1 MGTHFLREKPWGRGW
16 EEGYEYGC
24 GIWIFL
30 HFGGQIPE
38 PWDSKIV
45 HIWSN
50 IPFWGWQNRSLGQ
63 NLWPKSPEIPREGTE
78 EVFKSDTYASKPP
91 PPPFSL
97 PRLDTATCIMS
108 ECSEQPPPLV
118 LTMLGVVR
126 LRAGTWKAVCWK
138 LARSASGGWWEDR
151 RAQAAGSFLRPRF
164 T

>member
-1 MGTHFLREKPWGRGW
+1 MQVSMFGRRGGVRVW
-16 EEGYEYGC
+16 VRHMNFSAF
-24 GIWIFL
+24 W
-30 HFGGQIPE
+30 GQIPE

-63 NLWPKSPEIPREGTE
+63 NLWPKSPERGQRKCSSATLMP
-78 EVFKSDTYASKPP
+78 VSQP

-97 PRLDTATCIMS
+97 PRLHTAICIMS

-138 LARSASGGWWEDR
+138 LARNASGGWWEDR

>member
-1 MGTHFLREKPWGRGW
+1 MQVSMFGRRGGVRVWVRHMNFSAFWGSNSRALGLKNSSHLIKYPFLRLTKPQ
-16 EEGYEYGC
+16 
-24 GIWIFL
+24 
-30 HFGGQIPE
+30 FGAKFVAKIPRN
-38 PWDSKIV
+38 P
-45 HIWSN
+45 
-50 IPFWGWQNRSLGQ
+50 Q
-63 NLWPKSPEIPREGTE
+63 KSPEIPREGTE

>member
-1 MGTHFLREKPWGRGW
+1 MQVSMFGRRGGVRVWVRHMNFSAFWGSNSRALGLKNSSHLIKYPFLRLTKPQ
-16 EEGYEYGC
+16 
-24 GIWIFL
+24 
-30 HFGGQIPE
+30 FGAKFVAKLPRNPQ
-38 PWDSKIV
+38 
-45 HIWSN
+45 
-50 IPFWGWQNRSLGQ
+50 
-63 NLWPKSPEIPREGTE
+63 KSPEIPREGTE

-91 PPPFSL
+91 PPPSSL

-138 LARSASGGWWEDR
+138 LARSASRGWWEDR

>member
-1 MGTHFLREKPWGRGW
+1 MQVSMFGRRGGVRVWVRHMNFSAFWGSNSRALGLKNSSHLIKYPFLRLTKPQFGAKFVAERGQRK
-16 EEGYEYGC
+16 C
-24 GIWIFL
+24 SSATL
-30 HFGGQIPE
+30 MPVSQ
-38 PWDSKIV
+38 
-45 HIWSN
+45 
-50 IPFWGWQNRSLGQ
+50 
-63 NLWPKSPEIPREGTE
+63 
-78 EVFKSDTYASKPP
+78 P

-151 RAQAAGSFLRPRF
+151 RSQAAGSFLRPRF

>member
-1 MGTHFLREKPWGRGW
+1 MQVSMFGRRGGVRVWVRHMNFSAFWGSNSRTLGLKNSSHLIKYPFLRLTKPQ
-16 EEGYEYGC
+16 
-24 GIWIFL
+24 
-30 HFGGQIPE
+30 FGA
-38 PWDSKIV
+38 KFV
-45 HIWSN
+45 A
-50 IPFWGWQNRSLGQ
+50 
-63 NLWPKSPEIPREGTE
+63 EIPREGTE
-78 EVFKSDTYASKPP
+78 EVFKCDTYASKPTPP

-97 PRLDTATCIMS
+97 PRLDTAICIMS

-138 LARSASGGWWEDR
+138 LARNASGGWWEDR